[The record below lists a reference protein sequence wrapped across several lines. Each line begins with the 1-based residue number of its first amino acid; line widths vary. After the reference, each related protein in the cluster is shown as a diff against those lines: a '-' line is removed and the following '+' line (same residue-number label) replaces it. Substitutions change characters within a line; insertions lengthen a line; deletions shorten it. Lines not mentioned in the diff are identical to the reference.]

1 MTDPVAQALSLWGTD
16 GAGATLLAER
26 ENKVY
31 RVETPGGPFALRLHR
46 PGYRTGPELVSELDW
61 MAALAE
67 RGIPVAAPVPSRDGA
82 LMHEVAGVQ
91 CDMLGWLDGTPLA
104 QLPVE
109 GPDRASLFARIGAE
123 MAHLHTACDDW
134 QPGPGFTRWAWD
146 ADGLLGEAP
155 LWGRFWE
162 NPTLPPEDRAL
173 MERFRDRAR
182 AELARIGDR
191 LDYGLIHADLVGDNI
206 LVDGDR
212 LHLIDFDDGGFGYRL
227 FDLATALI
235 KTIEE
240 PDHSMLRAALCDGY
254 LTERRIDLAP
264 LDLFLALRAVTYL
277 GWIVP
282 RMSEPGAEARNARF
296 GRTSR
301 QIVSAWMAG

>member
-1 MTDPVAQALSLWGTD
+1 MTGPVAQALTLWRLD
-16 GAGATLLAER
+16 GAPVSLVAER

-31 RVETPGGPFALRLHR
+31 RVNAPGGPLALRLHR
-46 PGYRTGPELVSELDW
+46 PGYRTAAELVSELDW
-61 MAALAE
+61 MAALAD
-67 RGIPVAAPVPSRDGA
+67 RGNPVAAPVPARDGA

-104 QLPVE
+104 QLPVGGAE
-109 GPDRASLFARIGAE
+109 RAALFARIGAG
-123 MAHLHTACDDW
+123 MGRLHSACDDW

-162 NPTLPPEDRAL
+162 NPSLPPEDRAL
-173 MERFRDRAR
+173 MERFRDRAG

-191 LDYGLIHADLVGDNI
+191 LDYGLIHADLVGDNV
-206 LVDGDR
+206 LVDGET
-212 LHLIDFDDGGFGYRL
+212 LHLIDFDDGGYGYRL

-235 KTIEE
+235 KTVED
-240 PDHSMLRAALCDGY
+240 PDHAALRAALCEGY
-254 LTERRIDLAP
+254 LPEREIDIAP

-282 RMSEPGAEARNARF
+282 RMGEPGAEARNARF
-296 GRTSR
+296 LRTSR
-301 QIVSAWMAG
+301 LLVTAWMES